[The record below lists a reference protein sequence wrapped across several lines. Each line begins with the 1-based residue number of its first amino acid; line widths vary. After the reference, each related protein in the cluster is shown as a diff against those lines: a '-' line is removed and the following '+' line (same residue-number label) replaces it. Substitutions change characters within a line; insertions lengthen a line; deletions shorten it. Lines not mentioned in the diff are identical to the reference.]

1 MTTPRD
7 HDFDSRLRQVH
18 DEALQH
24 LSVRTRAQLVLRQS
38 VATSRRSKPSRRP
51 AWVLA
56 SACAVGA
63 LALGLIWHLRQPAS
77 PAADPAVGSGDVAV
91 TAPASHNDFDD
102 AYAVFDES
110 PDLYVWL
117 ASDEATAVL
126 E

>member
-38 VATSRRSKPSRRP
+38 AATSRRSMPSRRQ

-56 SACAVGA
+56 TTCAVGV
-63 LALGLIWHLRQPAS
+63 LALGLTWRLQQPSTSSPPSSTPSAALATAS
-77 PAADPAVGSGDVAV
+77 N
-91 TAPASHNDFDD
+91 NDFDD

-110 PDLYVWL
+110 PDLYLWL
-117 ASDEATAVL
+117 DSEDATAVL